1 MAITI
6 TEAQVAR
13 LSRYLLSK
21 PDHQMT
27 MRKLR
32 DRVLKL
38 PEFRNTS
45 NLHNVLKEC
54 IKQIPDIATCD
65 DQACGVV
72 ITIHRHDLLIEV

>member
-1 MAITI
+1 MPTQ
-6 TEAQVAR
+6 AQIDR

-38 PEFRNTS
+38 PEFRNQS
-45 NLHNVLKEC
+45 NLHMTLKKC
-54 IKQIPDIATCD
+54 IHTIPDIATID
-65 DQACGVV
+65 DKMV